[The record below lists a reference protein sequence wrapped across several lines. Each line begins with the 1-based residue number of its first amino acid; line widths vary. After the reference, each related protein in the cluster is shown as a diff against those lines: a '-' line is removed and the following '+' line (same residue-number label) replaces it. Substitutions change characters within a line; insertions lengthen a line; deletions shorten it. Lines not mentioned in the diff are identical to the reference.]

1 MGIPLRSVIHTQL
14 SRLVMESHIPKYAST
29 QAINKAV
36 LRYDPETI
44 VQVREGVG
52 FLPFMIQSSDELM
65 RANVE
70 GLRECRIVWGQNV
83 G

>member
-1 MGIPLRSVIHTQL
+1 
-14 SRLVMESHIPKYAST
+14 MESHIPKYAST